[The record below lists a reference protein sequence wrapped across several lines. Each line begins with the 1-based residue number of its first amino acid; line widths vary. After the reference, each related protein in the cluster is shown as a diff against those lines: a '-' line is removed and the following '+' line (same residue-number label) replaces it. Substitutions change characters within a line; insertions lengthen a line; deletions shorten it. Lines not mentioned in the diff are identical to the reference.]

1 MFGEGGVRVFS
12 RGIGS
17 VKDNICVRELTNG
30 EWEQKIV
37 AWFQCLNSCEG
48 ITSFLRKANVN
59 RK

>member
-48 ITSFLRKANVN
+48 ITSFLRKV
-59 RK
+59 